1 MRKRLL
7 QRKIILLAYF
17 VRALVF
23 LTALTIAAPAKEA
36 EPPLLLKEIAPGVFA
51 HEGLIELTT
60 QANEGAIANIGFIVG
75 EDSVAVIDTGG
86 SVREGRRFAAAI
98 AGVTDKP
105 IRYVINTH
113 VHPDHLF
120 GNAAFDSPDVT
131 FVGHANLPRALAAR
145 GGFYLSSFR
154 RMLGDNLIDEVR
166 IIPPTLTVQDEKIID
181 LGNRELVLKAWPP
194 AHTDCDLTV
203 LDKKTGTLFS
213 GDLVFLRH
221 VPIVDGSTLG
231 FLRLADTLATIP
243 AKQVIP
249 GHGPI
254 VADWPQALEGER
266 TYLRHLVK
274 DLRGMIKAGGELGT
288 AAEKAGQS
296 ERAKWQLFDEYNPR
310 NATTGF
316 AELEWE

>member
-1 MRKRLL
+1 MNRLVYL
-7 QRKIILLAYF
+7 VHA
-17 VRALVF
+17 VF
-23 LTALTIAAPAKEA
+23 LIALAFAASAKEA
-36 EPPLLLKEIAPGVFA
+36 EPRLLLKEIAPGVFA

-75 EDSVAVIDTGG
+75 DDAVAVIDTGG
-86 SVREGRRFAAAI
+86 SVREGHRLAAAI
-98 AGVTDKP
+98 AGVTNKP

-145 GGFYLSSFR
+145 GAFYLSSFR
-154 RMLGDNLIDEVR
+154 RLLGEELIDEVR
-166 IIPPTLTVQDEKIID
+166 IIPPTLTIDDETVLD

-221 VPIVDGSTLG
+221 VPIIDGSVLG
-231 FLRLADTLATIP
+231 FLRLADALAAIP
-243 AKQVIP
+243 AKQVVP
-249 GHGPI
+249 GHGPL
-254 VADWPQALEGER
+254 VANWPQALEAER

-274 DLRGMIKAGGELGT
+274 DLRGMIEAGEGLGT
-288 AAEKAGQS
+288 AAQRAGQS
-296 ERAKWQLFDEYNPR
+296 ERAKWQLFDDYNPR
-310 NATTGF
+310 NATAGF

>member
-1 MRKRLL
+1 LL
-7 QRKIILLAYF
+7 QRNKSALAYLAY
-17 VRALVF
+17 ALAF
-23 LTALTIAAPAKEA
+23 LGAFSLVASAKEA
-36 EPPLLLKEIAPGVFA
+36 EPLLLLKEIAAGVFA

-86 SVREGRRFAAAI
+86 SVREGRRLAAAI
-98 AGVTDKP
+98 ASVTNKP

-120 GNAAFDSPDVT
+120 GNAAFDSPGVT

-145 GGFYLSSFR
+145 GAFYLSSFR
-154 RMLGDNLIDEVR
+154 RMLGNELIDEVR
-166 IIPPTLTVQDEKIID
+166 IVTPTLTVQDEATID

-203 LDKKTGTLFS
+203 LDKRTGTLFS

-221 VPIVDGSTLG
+221 VPIVDGSVLG
-231 FLRLADTLATIP
+231 FLRLADALAAIP
-243 AKQVIP
+243 AKQVVP
-249 GHGPI
+249 GHGPVI
-254 VADWPQALEGER
+254 ADWPQALSAER
-266 TYLRHLVK
+266 GYLTHLVK
-274 DLRGMIKAGGELGT
+274 DLRGMIKAGESLG
-288 AAEKAGQS
+288 AAAQKAGQS
-296 ERAKWQLFDEYNPR
+296 ERPNWRLFDEYNPR
-310 NATTGF
+310 NATAGF